1 MVKAGQKAPGFIL
14 PDKQSGED
22 VSLDELTEN
31 QHVLLIFLRH
41 LG

>member
-1 MVKAGQKAPGFIL
+1 MVKTGQEAPGFTL

-22 VSLDELTEN
+22 VSLQNLTQN